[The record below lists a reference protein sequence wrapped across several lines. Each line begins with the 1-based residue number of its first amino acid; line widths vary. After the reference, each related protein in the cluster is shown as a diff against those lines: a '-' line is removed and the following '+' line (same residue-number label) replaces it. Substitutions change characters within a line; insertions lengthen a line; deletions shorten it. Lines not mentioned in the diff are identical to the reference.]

1 MGLLSNTKIRKKLA
15 IVAGGAI
22 LQVACMIGLALWAIG
37 GMRTAG
43 EQSDDEARLGALA
56 ASVSTNLQGVGVPVA
71 NLALSKHPGSDDRRA
86 VVECGQQ
93 YLTLVRSIGLLIRTE
108 EDRRLFGKLEQQG
121 AALLETAR
129 RIVELTD
136 SGGGNEAERLYRTQF
151 VPQYGGA
158 AVAAA
163 DLAKLH
169 DDRADSIRQAR
180 SELSTRAAFL
190 LIAFGIAAVVLS
202 AVCGSVLIRDIVK
215 PIEASVVHLEELAG
229 GDIAADTPDSLLSR
243 QDEIGSLAATMQG
256 MALTLRAIVEE
267 MVSGIDVLSSSS
279 TELTAN
285 SSTMSTGSRQASE
298 KAHAAATATQEMS
311 ESVLSVAAGMEE
323 AATNLSNVSEATGQM
338 TATIS
343 EIAVNSEKARSITT
357 EANQQTTRLSDQM
370 NLLGQAAREI
380 GKVTETITEIS
391 SQTNLLALNATIEAA
406 RAGAAGKGFA
416 VVANEIKELAQQT
429 ASSTE
434 DIKGRIAGMQS
445 SAAAGIAA
453 IGGVSETIHQ
463 VSDLVS
469 SIAAAIEEQS
479 TVAKDIARNISEAST
494 GVADATRRVSDSS
507 QASGNIAKEIDGV
520 DHAAN
525 TIAEGS
531 EQVRA
536 SASELSRVADQLR
549 SCISLFKA

>member
-1 MGLLSNTKIRKKLA
+1 
-15 IVAGGAI
+15 
-22 LQVACMIGLALWAIG
+22 
-37 GMRTAG
+37 
-43 EQSDDEARLGALA
+43 
-56 ASVSTNLQGVGVPVA
+56 
-71 NLALSKHPGSDDRRA
+71 
-86 VVECGQQ
+86 
-93 YLTLVRSIGLLIRTE
+93 
-108 EDRRLFGKLEQQG
+108 
-121 AALLETAR
+121 
-129 RIVELTD
+129 
-136 SGGGNEAERLYRTQF
+136 
-151 VPQYGGA
+151 
-158 AVAAA
+158 
-163 DLAKLH
+163 
-169 DDRADSIRQAR
+169 
-180 SELSTRAAFL
+180 
-190 LIAFGIAAVVLS
+190 
-202 AVCGSVLIRDIVK
+202 
-215 PIEASVVHLEELAG
+215 
-229 GDIAADTPDSLLSR
+229 
-243 QDEIGSLAATMQG
+243 
-256 MALTLRAIVEE
+256 
-267 MVSGIDVLSSSS
+267 
-279 TELTAN
+279 
-285 SSTMSTGSRQASE
+285 
-298 KAHAAATATQEMS
+298 
-311 ESVLSVAAGMEE
+311 
-323 AATNLSNVSEATGQM
+323 
-338 TATIS
+338 
-343 EIAVNSEKARSITT
+343 
-357 EANQQTTRLSDQM
+357 M